1 MMAKSIFEE
10 MGGTY
15 RQEGDYLIPN
25 LALPEED
32 APRFGKY
39 GRKRLSFLREH
50 KKAYYT
56 GLLLNG
62 KLMAHLNEIDEAAI
76 SRMELLT
83 KQMADSQGITEAM
96 KAQNQLAWVGA
107 MNNIRNAVEEIVN
120 MEIIFV

>member
-1 MMAKSIFEE
+1 MASLFEE

-50 KKAYYT
+50 KKAFYT
-56 GLLLNG
+56 GLLLDG
-62 KLMAHLNEIDEAAI
+62 KLMAHLNEIDEVAT

-83 KQMADSQGITEAM
+83 RQMAVSQGITEAM
-96 KAQNQLAWVGA
+96 KAQDQMAWVGA
-107 MNNIRNAVEEIVN
+107 MNNIRNAAEEIIN
-120 MEIIFV
+120 TELIYA

>member
-1 MMAKSIFEE
+1 MASLFEE

-56 GLLLNG
+56 GLLLDG
-62 KLMAHLNEIDEAAI
+62 KLTSHLNEIDKAATF
-76 SRMELLT
+76 RVELLT
-83 KQMADSQGITEAM
+83 KQMAASQGITEAL
-96 KAQNQLAWVGA
+96 KAQDQLAWVGA
-107 MNNIRNAVEEIVN
+107 MNNIRSAAEEMINAELIYA
-120 MEIIFV
+120 

>member
-1 MMAKSIFEE
+1 MASLFEE

-39 GRKRLSFLREH
+39 GKKRLSYLREH

-56 GLLLNG
+56 GLLLDG
-62 KLMAHLNEIDEAAI
+62 KLTAHLNEIDEAAT

-83 KQMADSQGITEAM
+83 KQMAASQGITEALKSQDQM
-96 KAQNQLAWVGA
+96 AWVGA
-107 MNNIRNAVEEIVN
+107 MNNIRNAAEEVIN
-120 MEIIFV
+120 AELIYA